1 MFKLLFWGAII
12 YGIYRYFQM
21 KDQLR
26 EGRYREHIQQ
36 QQQHHTKQEA
46 TTEKQQGE
54 GEYIDYEEIK

>member
-36 QQQHHTKQEA
+36 QQHHTKQEA
-46 TTEKQQGE
+46 NTEKQQGE

>member
-26 EGRYREHIQQ
+26 EGRYREHMQQ
-36 QQQHHTKQEA
+36 QQQFPPKQEPSA
-46 TTEKQQGE
+46 DKRKND
-54 GEYIDYEEIK
+54 GEYIDYEEVK